1 MLSNSKKISMR
12 QAVFLFMTVV
22 FTPSTRLVPAYVSK
36 YAKQAAWLSSIATFV
51 LLVLL
56 IQVWQVL
63 YRKYNDKSLMDIYCD
78 TAGTAAGKVI
88 TVAYL
93 LWVVVLTALYIRY
106 FAIRLVGAVYPNV
119 DIRIFIISMLIVIV
133 YTLRFGL
140 TTMARFNEIVFPSLI
155 VVFLLLILMMIPNF
169 RTGFLTPVS
178 YRSILPVLRA
188 SIAPTGIVAYFSFMF
203 IFGDRINN
211 KRTSAKRVSSW
222 QYNCASWK

>member
-63 YRKYNDKSLMDIYCD
+63 YRKYNDKSPMDIYCD
-78 TAGTAAGKVI
+78 TAGTAAEKSRSHTCCGSG
-88 TVAYL
+88 AYRPKTGIL
-93 LWVVVLTALYIRY
+93 PSGLSVRYTERGYKDIYHFVLTSLLY
-106 FAIRLVGAVYPNV
+106 AP
-119 DIRIFIISMLIVIV
+119 
-133 YTLRFGL
+133 GL
-140 TTMARFNEIVFPSLI
+140 TTMAVQRIVFPSLI
-155 VVFLLLILMMIPNF
+155 VVFLLLILMMIPPQD
-169 RTGFLTPVS
+169 GFLTPVS
-178 YRSILPVLRA
+178 YRSILPVL
-188 SIAPTGIVAYFSFMF
+188 SQHKPMGIVAYFSFMF

-211 KRTSAKRVSSW
+211 KRTSANVYQAGSIT
-222 QYNCASWK
+222 ASWK